1 MVGMGMTQ
9 PPLLSV
15 VIPVLNEAPR
25 LPMLLADL
33 ARWSAPL
40 EILVIDGGSH
50 DATPLIGVLSGA
62 TVRTSTAR
70 GRGQQLQLGCRLAQ
84 GRWLLVLHAD
94 SRLQPTWGQ
103 QVAALIQRPG
113 SKHQAWYFDFRVDA
127 PGPMLRCLECAVFV
141 RSAVLQ
147 RPYGDQ
153 GLLIHRDRLAEVGGY
168 RSLALMEDLDLVQ
181 RLSRLGRLRRIRQP
195 LITSARRWRKR
206 GVLRNAWCN
215 FQLRRRWA
223 RGDDSA
229 ELARHYA
236 AQASSSS
243 TRTHS
248 VLLRFQFPAP
258 TLIETHNPGSA
269 NKLTRSVPMARR
281 ASST

>member
-1 MVGMGMTQ
+1 MDGMGMTQ

-50 DATPLIGVLSGA
+50 DATPLIGVLGGA
-62 TVRTSTAR
+62 TVRTSTSR
-70 GRGQQLQLGCRLAQ
+70 GRGQQLQLGCRLAH

-94 SRLQPTWGQ
+94 SRLTPTWGQ
-103 QVAALIQRPG
+103 KVAALIQRPG
-113 SKHQAWYFDFRVDA
+113 ARHQAWYFDFRVDA
-127 PGPMLRCLECAVFV
+127 PGPMLRCLESAVFV

-153 GLLIHRDRLAEVGGY
+153 GLLIHRNRLAEVGGY

-181 RLSRLGRLRRIRQP
+181 RLSRLGRLRRIGQP

-223 RGDDSA
+223 RGEDSA

-236 AQASSSS
+236 AQATSSS

-248 VLLRFQFPAP
+248 GVVAVRVP
-258 TLIETHNPGSA
+258 TPDA
-269 NKLTRSVPMARR
+269 DRSSRHPDQQ
-281 ASST
+281 TN